1 VSDSRRLTTDDQAAS
16 AGGQP
21 PAARRLSATRP
32 IHMLPVLALLLTASA
47 LTVVGEVL
55 LKLGMNA
62 VSAQVGAFSLDPRV
76 LWATFTD
83 WRVVLG
89 FALVFGGA
97 LFWLGVISRVNLS
110 FAYPLLAL
118 NYVLILIPSRFVL
131 GEAITPSK
139 IVGAAIVVIGVVV
152 ITWGASRG

>member
-1 VSDSRRLTTDDQAAS
+1 
-16 AGGQP
+16 
-21 PAARRLSATRP
+21 
-32 IHMLPVLALLLTASA
+32 MLPVLALLITASA

-62 VSAQVGAFSLDPRV
+62 VSARVGAFSLSPQV

-83 WRVVLG
+83 WRVIAG

-118 NYVLILIPSRFVL
+118 NYVIILIPSRYVL
-131 GEAITPSK
+131 GEEITPAK
-139 IVGAAIVVIGVVV
+139 VVGAAIVVVGVIV
-152 ITWGASRG
+152 ITWGAAGQG

>member
-1 VSDSRRLTTDDQAAS
+1 
-16 AGGQP
+16 
-21 PAARRLSATRP
+21 
-32 IHMLPVLALLLTASA
+32 MLPVLALLITASA

-55 LKLGMNA
+55 LKLGVNA
-62 VSAQVGAFSLDPRV
+62 VSERVGAFSLAPNV

-83 WRVVLG
+83 WRVILG

-118 NYVLILIPSRFVL
+118 NYVLILVPSRLLL
-131 GEAITPSK
+131 GETITPTRL
-139 IVGAAIVVIGVVV
+139 VGAVIVVVGVIV
-152 ITWGASRG
+152 ITWGAASQG

>member
-1 VSDSRRLTTDDQAAS
+1 
-16 AGGQP
+16 
-21 PAARRLSATRP
+21 
-32 IHMLPVLALLLTASA
+32 MLPVLALLLTASA

-55 LKLGMNA
+55 LKLGVNA

-118 NYVLILIPSRFVL
+118 NYVLILVPSRFVL

-139 IVGAAIVVIGVVV
+139 IIGAVIVVVGVIV
-152 ITWGASRG
+152 ITWGAANQ

>member
-1 VSDSRRLTTDDQAAS
+1 
-16 AGGQP
+16 
-21 PAARRLSATRP
+21 
-32 IHMLPVLALLLTASA
+32 MLPVLALLITASA

-62 VSAQVGAFSLDPRV
+62 VTAQVGAFSLDPRV
-76 LWATFTD
+76 LWTTFTD
-83 WRVVLG
+83 WRVILG

-118 NYVLILIPSRFVL
+118 NYVIILIPSRYFL
-131 GEAITPSK
+131 GETITPAK
-139 IVGAAIVVIGVVV
+139 IVGAVIVVIGVIV
-152 ITWGASRG
+152 ITWGASQQS

>member
-1 VSDSRRLTTDDQAAS
+1 
-16 AGGQP
+16 
-21 PAARRLSATRP
+21 
-32 IHMLPVLALLLTASA
+32 MLPVLALLITASA
-47 LTVVGEVL
+47 LTVIGEVV

-62 VSAQVGAFSLDPRV
+62 VSAQVGAFSLEPRV

-83 WRVVLG
+83 WRVILG

-118 NYVLILIPSRFVL
+118 NYVIILIPSRYL
-131 GEAITPSK
+131 LNEAITPLK
-139 IVGAAIVVIGVVV
+139 VVGAVIVVIGVIV
-152 ITWGASRG
+152 ITWGAANQG

>member
-1 VSDSRRLTTDDQAAS
+1 MLAVLT
-16 AGGQP
+16 
-21 PAARRLSATRP
+21 
-32 IHMLPVLALLLTASA
+32 LLITASA

-62 VSAQVGAFSLDPRV
+62 VSARVGAFSLDLRV
-76 LWATFTD
+76 LWTTFTD
-83 WRVVLG
+83 WRVLLG

-118 NYVLILIPSRFVL
+118 NYVLILIPSRFIL
-131 GEAITPSK
+131 GETITPSK
-139 IVGAAIVVIGVVV
+139 LLGAVIVVIGVIV

>member
-1 VSDSRRLTTDDQAAS
+1 
-16 AGGQP
+16 
-21 PAARRLSATRP
+21 
-32 IHMLPVLALLLTASA
+32 MLPVFALLLVAST
-47 LTVVGEVL
+47 LTVIGEVL

-62 VSAQVGAFSLDPRV
+62 VSAQVGAFSLAPRV

-83 WRVVLG
+83 WRVILG

-118 NYVLILIPSRFVL
+118 NYVLVLIPSRFFL
-131 GEAITPSK
+131 GELITPTK
-139 IVGAAIVVIGVVV
+139 IVGALIVVIGVIV
-152 ITWGASRG
+152 ITWGANQG

>member
-1 VSDSRRLTTDDQAAS
+1 MISNQPRRSADQIL
-16 AGGQP
+16 AGAQHTP
-21 PAARRLSATRP
+21 ARRFA
-32 IHMLPVLALLLTASA
+32 MLPVIAMLLTASA

-62 VSAQVGAFSLDPRV
+62 VSARVGHFSFDPGV

-83 WRVVLG
+83 WRVLLG

-118 NYVLILIPSRFVL
+118 NYVIILIPSRLFL
-131 GEAITPSK
+131 NETITPSK
-139 IVGAAIVVIGVVV
+139 LIGAVIVVIGVVV
-152 ITWGASRG
+152 ITWGATSQH